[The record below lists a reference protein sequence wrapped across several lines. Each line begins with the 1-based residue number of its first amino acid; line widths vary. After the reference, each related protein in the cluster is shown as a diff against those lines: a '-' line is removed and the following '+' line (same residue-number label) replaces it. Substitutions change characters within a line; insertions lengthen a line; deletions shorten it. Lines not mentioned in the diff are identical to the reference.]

1 MAEASPL
8 WQGGMF
14 LFAILFLVFE
24 TWRGWR
30 AGFAR
35 ASINLAAVV
44 LGSLVGYFAAQM
56 TAAPFGGFK
65 DPGGLVAGLVVGVGL
80 GVFVFLVL
88 WLTGIIFFKRTDH
101 QATGAFRL
109 LWGGGGA
116 FFGFVM
122 GALILWSCIPMVRG
136 LGALAE
142 ARVNISKDAAAAVP
156 PALADPT
163 KPAAHGGQYT
173 PTATP
178 PPPPAIAVNMLKLK
192 ESLELGPAGKLVES
206 VDLFP
211 SDFYTLIV
219 QVGQIA
225 GDPHAMMRF
234 IEYPGIMDI
243 VKNPKL
249 AELLTDP
256 KYQSAQE
263 KGVSQTLTALMADP
277 RLRAA
282 VEDPALAEQLKKI
295 DMRAA
300 LKFALEKPTPTP
312 SPSPHTT
319 KKPSAPARD

>member
-1 MAEASPL
+1 
-8 WQGGMF
+8 MF

-35 ASINLAAVV
+35 ASLNLAAVV

-65 DPGGLVAGLVVGVGL
+65 DAGGLIAGLVVGVGL

-109 LWGGGGA
+109 FWGAGGA
-116 FFGFVM
+116 FFGFLL
-122 GALILWSCIPMVRG
+122 GALVLWSFIPMVRG

-142 ARVNISKDAAAAVP
+142 ARVNISKDATAAAP
-156 PALADPT
+156 SAQTTSGNPG
-163 KPAAHGGQYT
+163 AHGGQAV
-173 PTATP
+173 PPATP

-192 ESLELGPAGKLVES
+192 ESLELGPAGKFVES
-206 VDLFP
+206 VDLIP
-211 SDFYTLIV
+211 ADYYTLIV

-243 VKNPKL
+243 MKNPKV
-249 AELLTDP
+249 AALLTDP
-256 KYQSAQE
+256 RYQSAQE
-263 KGVSQTLTALMADP
+263 NGISQTLTALMADP

-282 VEDPALAEQLKKI
+282 AEDPALAEQLKKI

-319 KKPSAPARD
+319 KKPSAPVRD